1 MSAPDVAVSF
11 TVRVVRA
18 FWFAGIS
25 RQVGE
30 LVKVDG
36 STAGELLFSGRGEL
50 ANAAE
55 LVAVREAIG
64 KASARAAGPLERMRT
79 GFVQTG
85 VR

>member
-1 MSAPDVAVSF
+1 MSAADVAGGF

-30 LVKVDG
+30 LVKVDA
-36 STAGELLFSGRGEL
+36 STAGEVLFSGRAEL
-50 ANAAE
+50 VNAAE

-64 KASARAAGPLERMRT
+64 KASAKVVGPPERMRV
-79 GFVQTG
+79 GYVQSG
-85 VR
+85 AR